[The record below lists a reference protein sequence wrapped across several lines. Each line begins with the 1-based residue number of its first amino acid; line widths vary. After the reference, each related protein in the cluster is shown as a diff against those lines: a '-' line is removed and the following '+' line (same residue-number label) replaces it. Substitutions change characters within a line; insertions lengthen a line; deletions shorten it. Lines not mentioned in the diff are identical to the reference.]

1 MAKEWDLLYERLS
14 VTNWRSMVGCVLSG
28 QTQCSM
34 KRSWHQDGTCLRKTV
49 RNKMA
54 LSGRS
59 HQVQVRRCASTSI
72 SALHSDPLRWA
83 NSQSEWL
90 APLHFPQKDWHRQ
103 VWFQH
108 FRSKTIKTCQASEVC
123 SSTCHK
129 AQAVGFA
136 KWLRHQISIEW
147 KTFACTADLHKHPS
161 KEGFKRHNKCLSHPQ
176 HGDSSNSVATDFLH

>member
-1 MAKEWDLLYERLS
+1 MRPAAETTVRNKLALYGRLREAQCS
-14 VTNWRSMVGCVLSG
+14 KIYVMPGSG

-59 HQVQVRRCASTSI
+59 HQVQVRRCASW
-72 SALHSDPLRWA
+72 LRPHRY
-83 NSQSEWL
+83 QHCTLTLFVGPTIRVEWL

-108 FRSKTIKTCQASEVC
+108 FGSKTADDMRKASYLFKIKTRLT
-123 SSTCHK
+123 STESGIK
-129 AQAVGFA
+129 LVQG
-136 KWLRHQISIEW
+136 
-147 KTFACTADLHKHPS
+147 
-161 KEGFKRHNKCLSHPQ
+161 
-176 HGDSSNSVATDFLH
+176 

>member
-1 MAKEWDLLYERLS
+1 MRPAAETTVRNKLALYGRLREAQCS
-14 VTNWRSMVGCVLSG
+14 KIYVMPGSG

-90 APLHFPQKDWHRQ
+90 APLHFPQKNWHRQ

-108 FRSKTIKTCQASEVC
+108 FGSKTADDMRKASYLFKIKTRLT
-123 SSTCHK
+123 STESGIK
-129 AQAVGFA
+129 LVQG
-136 KWLRHQISIEW
+136 
-147 KTFACTADLHKHPS
+147 
-161 KEGFKRHNKCLSHPQ
+161 
-176 HGDSSNSVATDFLH
+176 